1 MTSSGTP
8 SSSAAQEAL
17 NQQQAALQQQIQNQ
31 QQPITITNAQGQQ
44 MTIIPTQQI
53 RPNSNIIQMQGGQM
67 QTTYP
72 VQHIP
77 GIGNVQVIP
86 ASALNGNFMQPMQTL
101 AQVPQQ
107 QSPAPQQSTQQPQ
120 TISLAPQPLTNIKQ
134 EGNEQQAQWIF
145 KPEIMQASAA
155 PLTQT
160 VSMSV
165 RLVFSVIK

>member
-1 MTSSGTP
+1 MTSTGTP
-8 SSSAAQEAL
+8 SSSTTQDAL
-17 NQQQAALQQQIQNQ
+17 NQQQVSQQQAQLQQIQSQ

-44 MTIIPTQQI
+44 MTIIPTQQM
-53 RPNSNIIQMQGGQM
+53 RPNSNIIQIPGGQM
-67 QTTYP
+67 QATYP

-101 AQVPQQ
+101 TQVPQQ
-107 QSPAPQQSTQQPQ
+107 QSPAPPQQVTQQPQ
-120 TISLAPQPLTNIKQ
+120 TISITPQNLTNIKQ

-145 KPEIMQASAA
+145 KPEILQSSAA

-160 VSMSV
+160 VSMSS
-165 RLVFSVIK
+165 R